1 LRTRNERA
9 DKNRRGRNLQRIRS
23 IRADVISIS
32 IRIRILRRRALY
44 GEEAQEEDQHIRPEE
59 PDEPDQLKSMLVRMR
74 RDNRVAE

>member
-44 GEEAQEEDQHIRPEE
+44 GEAQEDQHIRPEE

-74 RDNRVAE
+74 RDNRVTG